1 MLIINHKNSEKET
14 KMGNELILPE
24 NYKQT
29 YDKIV
34 KMIETAKHKVF
45 ETANFQTVYLFW
57 HIGQELKDNILNGQK
72 AEYGK
77 SIVKNM
83 SKDLEFQ
90 YGRSYEK
97 SSVFR
102 MIQFYEEFPD
112 FEKVATLSQQLTWS
126 HFKELLPVND
136 ELKRDFY
143 AVLCKNEK
151 WSVRVL
157 RERKKSMLY
166 ERTAISKRPEET
178 IRNDIQLLE
187 EKDMM
192 TVDMFY
198 RDPCILDFLGLQDT
212 YSEKD
217 LENAILAELEK
228 FILEMGTDFAFMAR
242 QKKVTIDGKDYKID
256 LLFFHRKLKRLVVVE
271 LKIGEFE
278 PEYKA
283 QVELYLRWLNKY
295 ERMENEEAPVA
306 LILCAEKSDE
316 VIELLELDKGDI
328 RVAQYL
334 TAMPPKEELEEKLRL
349 AIQRAKIQLE
359 QRKE

>member
-1 MLIINHKNSEKET
+1 MENLELPNNYNST
-14 KMGNELILPE
+14 F
-24 NYKQT
+24 
-29 YDKIV
+29 DKIV
-34 KMIETAKHKVF
+34 VMIESAKHKVY
-45 ETANFQTVYLFW
+45 EVANYETVYLFW
-57 HIGQELKDNILNGQK
+57 HIGQELKDNVLQGCR
-72 AEYGK
+72 ADYGR
-77 SIVKNM
+77 SVVKNI
-83 SKDLEFQ
+83 SKDLEVK
-90 YGRSYEK
+90 YGRSYDK
-97 SSVFR
+97 SALFR
-102 MIQFYEEFPD
+102 MIQFYETFPD
-112 FEKVATLSQQLTWS
+112 YEKVATLSQQLSWS
-126 HFKELLPVND
+126 HFKELISISD

-143 AVLCKNEK
+143 AVLCKNER
-151 WSVRVL
+151 WSVRTL

-178 IRNDIQLLE
+178 IKNDLMLLQ
-187 EKDMM
+187 DRDIM

-217 LENAILAELEK
+217 LENAILAEMEK
-228 FILEMGTDFAFMAR
+228 FILEMGNDFAFMGR
-242 QKKVTIDGKDYKID
+242 QKKITIDGKEYRID
-256 LLFFHRKLKRLVVVE
+256 LLFFHRKLRRLVVIE

-278 PEYKA
+278 PAYKA

-295 ERMENEEAPVA
+295 ERMENEDSPIA

-316 VIELLELDKGDI
+316 VVELLELDKGDI

-334 TAMPPKEELEEKLRL
+334 TAMPSKDVLEEKLYL